1 MLKTSIF
8 LDTAVSYMPDLL
20 DQLQLL
26 VGCEYLSDMR
36 VIPYINE
43 QAKQEQVALSP
54 ENFSGASWREA
65 VCRLLYFSL
74 GALPELFS
82 D

>member
-1 MLKTSIF
+1 
-8 LDTAVSYMPDLL
+8 MPDLL

-43 QAKQEQVALSP
+43 QAKQKLLSLSP
-54 ENFSGASWREA
+54 TDYPLSQWEDA
-65 VCRLLYFSL
+65 VPYLFD
-74 GALPELFS
+74 FS
-82 D
+82 DIFADNFVD

>member
-43 QAKQEQVALSP
+43 QAKRKLMTMRPEDFTSSQRKKVVSYLFDFSY
-54 ENFSGASWREA
+54 ENFK
-65 VCRLLYFSL
+65 
-74 GALPELFS
+74 

>member
-26 VGCEYLSDMR
+26 AECGYLSDMWAA
-36 VIPYINE
+36 PYINE
-43 QAKQEQVALSP
+43 QVKQEQAALSP

-65 VCRLLYFSL
+65 V
-74 GALPELFS
+74 
-82 D
+82 

>member
-1 MLKTSIF
+1 
-8 LDTAVSYMPDLL
+8 MPDLL

-43 QAKQEQVALSP
+43 QAKRKLMSMRPEDFPKEAVSYLFDFSY
-54 ENFSGASWREA
+54 ENFK
-65 VCRLLYFSL
+65 
-74 GALPELFS
+74 

>member
-1 MLKTSIF
+1 
-8 LDTAVSYMPDLL
+8 MPDLL

-36 VIPYINE
+36 VSPYINE
-43 QAKQEQVALSP
+43 QAKRKLMSMRPEDFPSSQWKEAVSYLFDFSY
-54 ENFSGASWREA
+54 ENFK
-65 VCRLLYFSL
+65 
-74 GALPELFS
+74 

>member
-1 MLKTSIF
+1 
-8 LDTAVSYMPDLL
+8 MPDLL

-43 QAKQEQVALSP
+43 QAKRKLMTMRQRISFFPWKEAVSYLFDFSY
-54 ENFSGASWREA
+54 ENFK
-65 VCRLLYFSL
+65 
-74 GALPELFS
+74 

>member
-8 LDTAVSYMPDLL
+8 IDTAVSYMLDML

-36 VIPYINE
+36 VVPYINE
-43 QAKQEQVALSP
+43 IAKRKLLSLSP
-54 ENFSGASWREA
+54 ADYPLSQWEDA
-65 VCRLLYFSL
+65 VSYLFD
-74 GALPELFS
+74 FS
-82 D
+82 DIFADNFVD

>member
-1 MLKTSIF
+1 
-8 LDTAVSYMPDLL
+8 MPDLL

-43 QAKQEQVALSP
+43 QAKRKLMSMRP
-54 ENFSGASWREA
+54 ENFPSSQWKEA
-65 VCRLLYFSL
+65 VHTYCNFFYENF
-74 GALPELFS
+74 E

>member
-1 MLKTSIF
+1 
-8 LDTAVSYMPDLL
+8 MPDLL

-43 QAKQEQVALSP
+43 QAKRKLMSMRP
-54 ENFSGASWREA
+54 EDFPSSQWKEA
-65 VCRLLYFSL
+65 VSYLFDFSYARIL
-74 GALPELFS
+74 KIEYIS
-82 D
+82 NIKIK

>member
-1 MLKTSIF
+1 
-8 LDTAVSYMPDLL
+8 MPDLL

-43 QAKQEQVALSP
+43 QAKRKLMSYAPRRISLLP
-54 ENFSGASWREA
+54 NGKEA
-65 VCRLLYFSL
+65 VSYLFD
-74 GALPELFS
+74 FS
-82 D
+82 DIPDDDFKD

>member
-26 VGCEYLSDMR
+26 VGCEYLSDMW

-43 QAKQEQVALSP
+43 QAKRKLMSMRPEDFPSSQWKEAVSYLFDFSY
-54 ENFSGASWREA
+54 ENFK
-65 VCRLLYFSL
+65 
-74 GALPELFS
+74 

>member
-8 LDTAVSYMPDLL
+8 IDTAVSYMLDML

-26 VGCEYLSDMR
+26 AGCEYLSDMR

-43 QAKQEQVALSP
+43 QAKQKLLSLSP
-54 ENFSGASWREA
+54 TDYPLSQWEDA
-65 VCRLLYFSL
+65 VPYLFD
-74 GALPELFS
+74 FS
-82 D
+82 DIPADDFVD